1 MATAFDFQ
9 AHISELTK
17 CSICLEDYTDPR
29 SLPCIHTFC
38 FECLKSHCQDKLCG
52 DEILCPICRNS
63 CRIPQ
68 AGISAF
74 PLNFFVNDMLY
85 AQKTATLAAD
95 KLLLCDACVEVSE
108 GETAD
113 IPPATKYCV
122 DCSQHVCDRCSKIH
136 MKMKSGAHLV
146 VTLGEE
152 MSSELIELRKRPCM
166 EHKDETVK
174 LYCNDCKTNLCY
186 MCFAMK
192 HKEHNIVE
200 ISEAAE
206 KLGQDIDEHIKALS
220 DGITDVHNLKQQW
233 EARKQKFLTEAE
245 KLEMSIKRKGEEK
258 KQLIDSHVDSLLKEL
273 QHMKFSYS
281 KEVDCNKENL
291 ETAAVAMESYIH
303 YSRMVRMKGKP
314 EDITHAAEELG
325 TRAAAL
331 LQTDMLS
338 RSVQAPDIEFVP
350 TDDHR
355 FSVTEGCLNLV
366 GRWMHTKGTGMD
378 NLL

>member
-1 MATAFDFQ
+1 MAAAFDFQ
-9 AHISELTK
+9 TYLSELTK
-17 CSICLEDYTDPR
+17 CPICLEDYTDPR
-29 SLPCIHTFC
+29 SLPCLHTFC
-38 FECLKSHCQDKLCG
+38 CECLKSQCQDKLGG
-52 DEILCPICRNS
+52 DEILCPVCRNS

-68 AGISAF
+68 AGIATF
-74 PLNFFVNDMLY
+74 PLNFFVNDLLY
-85 AQKTATLAAD
+85 TQNTASLAAD
-95 KLLLCDACVEVSE
+95 KLLLCDVCAEVSE
-108 GETAD
+108 GETTD
-113 IPPATKYCV
+113 ILLAAKYCV
-122 DCSQHVCDRCSKIH
+122 DCSQRVCDKCSKIH
-136 MKMKSGAHLV
+136 ANMKTGAHLV
-146 VTLGEE
+146 VTLGEN
-152 MSSELIELRKRPCM
+152 MSSELIHLRKRPCM

-206 KLGQDIDEHIKALS
+206 KLGQDIDKHVKAVS

-291 ETAAVAMESYIH
+291 ETAAVAMESYVN